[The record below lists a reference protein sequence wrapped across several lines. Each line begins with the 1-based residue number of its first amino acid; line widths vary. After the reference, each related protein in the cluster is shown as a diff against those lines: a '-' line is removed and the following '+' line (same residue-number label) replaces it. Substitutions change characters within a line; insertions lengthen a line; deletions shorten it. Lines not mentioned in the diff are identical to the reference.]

1 MSHYEAPIRKP
12 LVTGNKSY
20 HDVTVDVAAP
30 VEGRANKAWW
40 IVFSISL
47 VAFLWGV
54 GCIVY
59 TISTGIGTWGLNK
72 TVGWA
77 WDITNFVWWV
87 GIGHAGTLISAVLLL
102 FRQKWRMAI
111 NRSAEAMTIF
121 SVMQAGLFPLIHM
134 GRPWL
139 AYWVLPI
146 PNQFGS
152 LWPNFNSPLLW
163 DVFAISTYLS
173 VSLVFWWTGLLPDF
187 AMIRDRAITPFTKR
201 IYSILSFGW
210 SGRAKDWQRF
220 EEVSL
225 VLAGLATPLVL
236 SVHTIV
242 SFDFATSV
250 IPGWHTTIFPPYF
263 VAGAIFSGFAMVNT
277 LLIIMRKVCNLENY
291 ITIQHIELMNIVIMI
306 TGSIVGTAYITELVI
321 AWYSGVEYEQ
331 YAFLNRAT
339 GPYWWAYWSMMT
351 CNVFSPQFMWFKK
364 LRTSIMFS
372 FFISIVVNIGM
383 WFERFVIIVTSL
395 HRDYL
400 PSSWT
405 MFSPTFVDIGIFIG
419 TIGFFFVLFLLYA
432 RSFPVIAQAEV
443 KTILKASGEKYK
455 KLRAEHGDDVLHYNP
470 ETVGR
475 NPVRNEEEGIHH
487 KIEDT
492 EHQTRVEADHPHEE
506 TVNMD
511 GMVISEVNKDRVDEM
526 LSRIGTYDPKTQ
538 DADDLTRLKNV
549 GPLLQ
554 QHFHQVG
561 IYLFDQVSKLT
572 ERDFEL
578 LDEVI
583 ENFPIQENREGW
595 VAQANKLKNK

>member
-1 MSHYEAPIRKP
+1 MASHYEAPIRKP

-20 HDVTVDVAAP
+20 HDVTIDVAAP
-30 VEGRANKAWW
+30 VENKAGKQWW
-40 IVFSISL
+40 IVFGIAL
-47 VAFLWGV
+47 TAFLWGL
-54 GCIVY
+54 GCIIY
-59 TISTGIGTWGLNK
+59 TIGTGIGTWGLNK
-72 TVGWA
+72 TIGWA

-121 SVMQAGLFPLIHM
+121 SVIQAGLFPIIHM

-146 PNQFGS
+146 PNNFGS
-152 LWPNFNSPLLW
+152 LWVNFNSPLLW

-187 AMIRDRAITPFTKR
+187 AMIRDRAIKPFQKK
-201 IYSILSFGW
+201 IYSLLSFGW

-263 VAGAIFSGFAMVNT
+263 VAGAIFSGFAMVQT
-277 LLIIMRKVCNLENY
+277 LLIIMRKVSHLENY
-291 ITIQHIELMNIVIMI
+291 ITVQHIELMNIVIMI
-306 TGSIVGTAYITELVI
+306 TGSIVGVAYITELFI

-351 CNVFSPQFMWFKK
+351 CNVITPQVMWFKK
-364 LRTSIMFS
+364 VRTSIMLS
-372 FFISIVVNIGM
+372 FIISIIVNIGM

-405 MFSPTFVDIGIFIG
+405 MFTPTFVDIGIFIG

-432 RSFPVIAQAEV
+432 RTFPVIAQAEV
-443 KTILKASGEKYK
+443 KTILKSSGDHYK
-455 KLRAEHGDDVLHYNP
+455 KLRDTP
-470 ETVGR
+470 
-475 NPVRNEEEGIHH
+475 NE
-487 KIEDT
+487 
-492 EHQTRVEADHPHEE
+492 
-506 TVNMD
+506 
-511 GMVISEVNKDRVDEM
+511 
-526 LSRIGTYDPKTQ
+526 
-538 DADDLTRLKNV
+538 
-549 GPLLQ
+549 
-554 QHFHQVG
+554 
-561 IYLFDQVSKLT
+561 
-572 ERDFEL
+572 
-578 LDEVI
+578 
-583 ENFPIQENREGW
+583 
-595 VAQANKLKNK
+595 

>member
-1 MSHYEAPIRKP
+1 MASHYEAPIRRP
-12 LVTGNKSY
+12 LVKGEKSY
-20 HDVTVDVAAP
+20 HDVSIDIARP
-30 VEGRANKAWW
+30 VEGHANKQWW
-40 IVFSISL
+40 IVFSL
-47 VAFLWGV
+47 ALLAFLWGI
-54 GCIVY
+54 GCIIY
-59 TISTGIGTWGLNK
+59 TISTGIGVWGLNK
-72 TVGWA
+72 TIGWA

-121 SVMQAGLFPLIHM
+121 SVIQAGLFPLIHM

-152 LWPNFNSPLLW
+152 LWVNFNSPLLW

-187 AMIRDRAITPFTKR
+187 AMIRDRAVRPFQKK
-201 IYSILSFGW
+201 IYSLLSFGW

-277 LLIIMRKVCNLENY
+277 LLIIMRKVCNLEDY
-291 ITIQHIELMNIVIMI
+291 ITVQHIELMNIVIMI
-306 TGSIVGTAYITELVI
+306 TGSIVGVAYITELFI

-339 GPYWWAYWSMMT
+339 GPYAWAYWAMMS

-419 TIGFFFVLFLLYA
+419 TIGFFFVLFLLYS
-432 RSFPVIAQAEV
+432 RTFPVIAQAEV
-443 KTILKASGEKYK
+443 KTILKSSGEKYK
-455 KLRAEHGDDVLHYNP
+455 LLRDSGKSL
-470 ETVGR
+470 VGTGADKR
-475 NPVRNEEEGIHH
+475 TS
-487 KIEDT
+487 KISKAT
-492 EHQTRVEADHPHEE
+492 
-506 TVNMD
+506 
-511 GMVISEVNKDRVDEM
+511 NKK
-526 LSRIGTYDPKTQ
+526 II
-538 DADDLTRLKNV
+538 N
-549 GPLLQ
+549 
-554 QHFHQVG
+554 
-561 IYLFDQVSKLT
+561 
-572 ERDFEL
+572 
-578 LDEVI
+578 
-583 ENFPIQENREGW
+583 
-595 VAQANKLKNK
+595 

>member
-1 MSHYEAPIRKP
+1 MASHYEAPIRKP
-12 LVTGNKSY
+12 LVVGDKGY
-20 HDVTVDVAAP
+20 HDVSVDIARP
-30 VEGRANKAWW
+30 VEGKANKQWW
-40 IVFSISL
+40 IVFTIAL
-47 VAFLWGV
+47 AAFLWGL
-54 GCIVY
+54 GCIIY
-59 TISTGIGTWGLNK
+59 TVSTGIGVWGLNR
-72 TVGWA
+72 TVNWA

-121 SVMQAGLFPLIHM
+121 SVVQAGLFPIIHM

-139 AYWVLPI
+139 GYWVLPI

-152 LWPNFNSPLLW
+152 LWVNFNSPLLW

-187 AMIRDRAITPFTKR
+187 AMIRDRAVKPFQKK
-201 IYSILSFGW
+201 IYSLLSFGW
-210 SGRAKDWQRF
+210 TGRAKDWQRF

-277 LLIIMRKVCNLENY
+277 LLIIMRKVCNLEAY
-291 ITIQHIELMNIVIMI
+291 ITVQHIELMNIVIMI
-306 TGSIVGTAYITELVI
+306 TGSIVGCAYITELFM

-405 MFSPTFVDIGIFIG
+405 MFSPTFVDIGIFVG
-419 TIGFFFVLFLLYA
+419 TVGFFFVLFLLYS
-432 RSFPVIAQAEV
+432 RTFPVIAQAEV
-443 KTILKASGEKYK
+443 KSILKASGERYK
-455 KLRAEHGDDVLHYNP
+455 KLREAGKPLYQMPAAKGQTTLEEAPKAEASEEHVSTLLEAIGTFDP
-470 ETVGR
+470 ET
-475 NPVRNEEEGIHH
+475 
-487 KIEDT
+487 
-492 EHQTRVEADHPHEE
+492 E
-506 TVNMD
+506 T
-511 GMVISEVNKDRVDEM
+511 
-526 LSRIGTYDPKTQ
+526 
-538 DADDLTRLKNV
+538 ADDLKKV
-549 GPLLQ
+549 KGIGPQ
-554 QHFHQVG
+554 MEQVLNQIG
-561 IYLFDQVSKLT
+561 IHTFAQVSKMT
-572 ERDFEL
+572 AKEYDL
-578 LDEVI
+578 LDSI
-583 ENFPIQENREGW
+583 TGSFPGR
-595 VAQANKLKNK
+595 AQRDDWAGQAKKLNEDKK

>member
-1 MSHYEAPIRKP
+1 MMSHYEAPIRKP
-12 LVTGNKSY
+12 LVTGDKTY

-30 VEGRANKAWW
+30 VEGKANKSWW
-40 IVFSISL
+40 IVFSIAL
-47 VAFLWGV
+47 FAFLWGI
-54 GCIVY
+54 GCIIY
-59 TISTGIGTWGLNK
+59 TVSTGIGTWGLNK

-121 SVMQAGLFPLIHM
+121 SVIQAGLFPIIHM

-152 LWPNFNSPLLW
+152 LWVNFNSPLLW

-187 AMIRDRAITPFTKR
+187 AMIRDRAITPFNKK
-201 IYSILSFGW
+201 IYGILSFGW

-277 LLIIMRKVCNLENY
+277 LLIIMRKVSKLENY

-306 TGSIVGTAYITELVI
+306 TGSIVGVAYITELFV

-339 GPYWWAYWSMMT
+339 GPYWWAYWAMMS
-351 CNVFSPQFMWFKK
+351 CNVFSPQFMWFPK
-364 LRTSIMFS
+364 LRRSIMFS
-372 FFISIVVNIGM
+372 FIISIVVNIGM

-432 RSFPVIAQAEV
+432 RTFPVIAQAEV
-443 KTILKASGEKYK
+443 KTILKSSGEKYK
-455 KLRAEHGDDVLHYNP
+455 KLREAGIDHRDELPKVKAKVIYEGTSAVV
-470 ETVGR
+470 ETE
-475 NPVRNEEEGIHH
+475 PSKENEASQKDISSLLDNLGTF
-487 KIEDT
+487 DAT
-492 EHQTRVEADHPHEE
+492 TQT
-506 TVNMD
+506 
-511 GMVISEVNKDRVDEM
+511 
-526 LSRIGTYDPKTQ
+526 
-538 DADDLTRLKNV
+538 ADDLKKVNGI
-549 GPLLQ
+549 GPVMEKKLNEI
-554 QHFHQVG
+554 G
-561 IYLFDQVSKLT
+561 IYTFDQVSKMT
-572 ERDFEL
+572 ETEYNL
-578 LDEVI
+578 LDSI
-583 ENFPIQENREGW
+583 TGSFPGR
-595 VAQANKLKNK
+595 AQRDDWAGQAEKLKNN

>member
-12 LVTGNKSY
+12 LITGDKTY

-30 VEGRANKAWW
+30 VEGRANKQWW
-40 IVFSISL
+40 IVFSIAL
-47 VAFLWGV
+47 IAFLWGL
-54 GCIVY
+54 GCIIY
-59 TISTGIGTWGLNK
+59 TVSTGIGVWGLNR

-121 SVMQAGLFPLIHM
+121 SVVQAGLFPIIHM

-139 AYWVLPI
+139 AYWVVPI

-152 LWPNFNSPLLW
+152 LWVNFNSPLLW

-187 AMIRDRAITPFTKR
+187 AMIRDRAVKPFQKR

-242 SFDFATSV
+242 SMDFATSV

-263 VAGAIFSGFAMVNT
+263 VAGAIISGFAMVNT
-277 LLIIMRKVCNLENY
+277 LLIIMRKVSNLENY

-306 TGSIVGTAYITELVI
+306 TGSIVGVAYITELVI

-339 GPYWWAYWSMMT
+339 GPYWWAYWAMMT

-432 RSFPVIAQAEV
+432 RTFPVIAQAEV
-443 KTILKASGEKYK
+443 KTILKSSGEKYK
-455 KLRAEHGDDVLHYNP
+455 KLRAEHGDHVDHYS
-470 ETVGR
+470 
-475 NPVRNEEEGIHH
+475 PVVREPVVNSEDGLVKKDNSDEINE
-487 KIEDT
+487 
-492 EHQTRVEADHPHEE
+492 HEE
-506 TVNMD
+506 TVNAE
-511 GMVISEVNKDRVDEM
+511 GLLTSEVDRDRVDEM
-526 LSRIGTYDPKTQ
+526 LSRIGIFDPATES
-538 DADDLTRLKNV
+538 ADDLQKLNGV
-549 GPLLQ
+549 GPLMEQRL
-554 QHFHQVG
+554 HQLG
-561 IYLFDQVSKLT
+561 IYTYDQVSKLT
-572 ERDFEL
+572 DDDINL
-578 LDEVI
+578 LDSAI
-583 ENFPIQENREGW
+583 ENFPIEENRGDW
-595 VAQANKLKNK
+595 RVQANQLKNR